1 MGGADTT
8 WTTGSRSMATVM
20 LLQFPLGATLQ
31 LSSAGAPGG
40 FAADTTLL
48 RFPGPGFG
56 TTPPLDA
63 AWFDEA
69 ELVVLESRWAGVVTR
84 PLVIEQFPIPAN

>member
-1 MGGADTT
+1 
-8 WTTGSRSMATVM
+8 MATVM

-31 LSSAGAPGG
+31 LSSDGAPGG

-48 RFPGPGFG
+48 RFSGPGFG